1 MQANLLAV
9 ANSQGARDFDQFLL
23 DGSDT
28 TFAGL
33 TSNATA
39 FDLIK
44 NAITLKQ
51 TGMMPNSDQ
60 YQINYRSDAIL
71 SQLGSNND

>member
-1 MQANLLAV
+1 MCMQANLLAV

-33 TSNATA
+33 TCNATG

-44 NAITLKQ
+44 NAIALKQ
-51 TGMMPNSDQ
+51 TGMKPSSDS
-60 YQINYRSDAIL
+60 NALNNL
-71 SQLGSNND
+71 S